1 MKASELRIGN
11 YIADR
16 GNKEWQIDHWESIDK
31 LSAKS
36 NATMYMGI
44 LMETHPMTEYVD
56 YIKPIPLTKEWLLK
70 FGFKQYNPKDEANST
85 DLNSRIFY
93 TVIEDK
99 QFEIAYDFGIVKKLL
114 LRFREGDLSVI
125 YKMDMKYVHSLQN
138 LYFALTGEELK
149 ITQ

>member
-16 GNKEWQIDHWESIDK
+16 GNKEWQIDHWESINK

-56 YIKPIPLTKEWLLK
+56 YIKPIPLTEEWLLK
-70 FGFKQYNPKDEANST
+70 FGFEEITNYVFKSPSKQSAYELSYETLCYNLKEK
-85 DLNSRIFY
+85 IF
-93 TVIEDK
+93 TVCTCDVHGFETTIEH
-99 QFEIAYDFGIVKKLL
+99 
-114 LRFREGDLSVI
+114 
-125 YKMDMKYVHSLQN
+125 VHQLQN
-138 LYFALTGEELK
+138 LYFALTGEEL
-149 ITQ
+149 ITKQ